1 MSRLACLSPFL
12 PHEGIDHAGGE
23 YLLRYLE
30 EFRKAGWEI
39 SLICPGNRQNKD
51 LISRAPDW
59 LTVILS
65 PDEEGVGRFLRY
77 WRILRTGLESTPSW
91 RWWDDINDSA
101 SAALTSSAV
110 IDLQWSQSII
120 LAPPFRLRYPD
131 KIIVG
136 TAHDIL
142 AQSLDRARSSSR
154 FRTRLRAR
162 LTHRIIQRN
171 EVRAMNTCDAVYVF
185 KSEDQASLLDLGVSV
200 DVRTT
205 PPYIDMPAVPP
216 TPDPQS
222 KLIVFTGAFWR
233 SENSEGAQWFME
245 RVWPYLVR
253 RCPDVRV
260 RFAGSRP
267 PEWLAGISSDRVEV
281 TGYLPDLTEAYRG
294 AAMVIAPLLRGAGLK
309 FKVVQAVALGYP
321 IVGTSVAAEGIA
333 SLFGREAV
341 DVNDDPVD
349 FAEAIIASLQHLDVR
364 IGQSRVIMNG
374 ARGRLNFSHDIQE
387 QIQNYN
393 KLIGSGL

>member
-1 MSRLACLSPFL
+1 M
-12 PHEGIDHAGGE
+12 
-23 YLLRYLE
+23 
-30 EFRKAGWEI
+30 
-39 SLICPGNRQNKD
+39 
-51 LISRAPDW
+51 
-59 LTVILS
+59 
-65 PDEEGVGRFLRY
+65 
-77 WRILRTGLESTPSW
+77 
-91 RWWDDINDSA
+91 
-101 SAALTSSAV
+101 
-110 IDLQWSQSII
+110 
-120 LAPPFRLRYPD
+120 
-131 KIIVG
+131 
-136 TAHDIL
+136 
-142 AQSLDRARSSSR
+142 
-154 FRTRLRAR
+154 
-162 LTHRIIQRN
+162 
-171 EVRAMNTCDAVYVF
+171 VYVF

-233 SENSEGAQWFME
+233 AENSEGAQWFME

-253 RCPDVRV
+253 RCPEVRV

-267 PEWLAGISSDRVEV
+267 PEWLTGISSDRVEV

-294 AAMVIAPLLRGAGLK
+294 AAMAIAPLVRGAGLK

-364 IGQSRVIMNG
+364 IGQSRVIMNS

-393 KLIGSGL
+393 KLIVSGL